1 MKAQS
6 SLLMVVSGGKV
17 WVITPA
23 HDQRARAWPRMLS
36 TLDEDPPASVGLFS
50 ILMEYDLP

>member
-50 ILMEYDLP
+50 ILMEYDLL